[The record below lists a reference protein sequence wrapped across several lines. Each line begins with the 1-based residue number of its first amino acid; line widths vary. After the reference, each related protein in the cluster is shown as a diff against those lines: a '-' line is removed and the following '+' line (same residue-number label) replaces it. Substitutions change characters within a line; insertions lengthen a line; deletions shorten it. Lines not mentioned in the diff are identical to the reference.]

1 VRALSNVVE
10 FPLASGGT
18 VLVDVD
24 EPPRGGAVRR
34 GGVAPSELIAR
45 ADQTVEAAF
54 ARVQPAAAALV
65 EELRAVADPPDA
77 IEVTF
82 GIRLSGEV
90 GAVIAKTAAEANFS
104 VCLRWSRPKENG
116 GGG

>member
-1 VRALSNVVE
+1 LSTIVE
-10 FPLASGGT
+10 FPLDAGGT

-24 EPPRGGAVRR
+24 DVARIGAVRR
-34 GGVAPSELIAR
+34 GLAPSELITR
-45 ADQTVEAAF
+45 ADQSVEAAF
-54 ARVQPAAAALV
+54 ARVKPAAAALV
-65 EELRAVADPPDA
+65 ADLRSVADPPDQ

-104 VCLRWSRPKENG
+104 VRLSWSRPRASSNG
-116 GGG
+116 A

>member
-1 VRALSNVVE
+1 LSTIVE
-10 FPLASGGT
+10 FPLDAGGT

-24 EPPRGGAVRR
+24 DVARIGAVRR
-34 GGVAPSELIAR
+34 GLAPSELITR
-45 ADQTVEAAF
+45 ADQSVEAAF
-54 ARVQPAAAALV
+54 ARIKPAAAALV
-65 EELRAVADPPDA
+65 ADLRSVADPPDQ

-104 VCLRWSRPKENG
+104 VRLSWSRPKASSKDA
-116 GGG
+116 

>member
-1 VRALSNVVE
+1 VSKVVE
-10 FPLASGGT
+10 FPLESGGS

-24 EPPRGGAVRR
+24 ESSRDGALRR
-34 GGVAPSELIAR
+34 GLGPTELFER
-45 ADQTVEAAF
+45 ADKSVEAAF

-90 GAVIAKTAAEANFS
+90 GAVIAKTAAEANFTI
-104 VCLRWSRPKENG
+104 CLRWSRQPG
-116 GGG
+116 SGAGA

>member
-1 VRALSNVVE
+1 LSTIVE
-10 FPLASGGT
+10 FPLESGGT

-24 EPPRGGAVRR
+24 EMARGGAVRR
-34 GGVAPSELIAR
+34 GIAPSELITR
-45 ADQTVEAAF
+45 ADETVEAAF
-54 ARVQPAAAALV
+54 ARVKPAAAALV
-65 EELRAVADPPDA
+65 ADLRSVADPPDQ

-104 VCLRWSRPKENG
+104 VSLRWSRPKAG
-116 GGG
+116 GDA

>member
-1 VRALSNVVE
+1 MSTIVE
-10 FPLASGGT
+10 FPLDAGGT

-24 EPPRGGAVRR
+24 DVARIGAVRR
-34 GGVAPSELIAR
+34 GIAPTELITR
-45 ADQTVEAAF
+45 ADQSVEAAF
-54 ARVQPAAAALV
+54 ARVKPAAAALV
-65 EELRAVADPPDA
+65 ADLRSVADPPDQ

-104 VCLRWSRPKENG
+104 VRLSWSRPKASSNG
-116 GGG
+116 A

>member
-1 VRALSNVVE
+1 MTNVVE

-24 EPPRGGAVRR
+24 ESPRGGAVRR
-34 GGVAPSELIAR
+34 GLAPTDLIAR

-90 GAVIAKTAAEANFS
+90 GAVIAKTAGEANFS
-104 VCLRWSRPKENG
+104 VSLRWTRQKG
-116 GGG
+116 THDG